1 MDGQSTSSVKLSK
14 VAQIKILNFFMQF
27 MNWSCPIMIDKFYL
41 FSIAVFIVI

>member
-27 MNWSCPIMIDKFYL
+27 MNRSYPIMIDKFYL